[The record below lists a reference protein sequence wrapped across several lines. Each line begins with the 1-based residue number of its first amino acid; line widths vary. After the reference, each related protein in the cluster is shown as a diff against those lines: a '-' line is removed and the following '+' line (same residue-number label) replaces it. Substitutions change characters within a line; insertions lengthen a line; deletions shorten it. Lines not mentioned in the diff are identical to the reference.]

1 MSARQFGTLG
11 HRKRAVTIETATISS
26 HSRVQYVRVTDA
38 SLNIYANSI
47 KLTDGSDTRTCQTEN
62 IMSTLV
68 ILFSIVTVATKEY
81 DGVRSDLVS
90 QQAVEVRTAKHFDR
104 QQK

>member
-1 MSARQFGTLG
+1 M
-11 HRKRAVTIETATISS
+11 
-26 HSRVQYVRVTDA
+26 
-38 SLNIYANSI
+38 
-47 KLTDGSDTRTCQTEN
+47 
-62 IMSTLV
+62 MSTLV